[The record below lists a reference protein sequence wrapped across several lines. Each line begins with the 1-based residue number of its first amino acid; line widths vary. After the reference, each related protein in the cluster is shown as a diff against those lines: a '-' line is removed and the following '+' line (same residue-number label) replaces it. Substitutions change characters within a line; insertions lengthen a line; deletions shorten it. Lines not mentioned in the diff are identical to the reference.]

1 MRRSI
6 SLMPWMR
13 PHNPCRHILIVH
25 THAQAPTPRSCTA
38 IWVHPYTL
46 IVVLPCLQEGSYT
59 VLLAE
64 REQVRRDNDNR
75 REVLRGTWSFARSD
89 GSFQPYA
96 EGVAAE
102 LERVFAHV
110 LQRRQECEDADDPD
124 VGLSVDVGGGR
135 RVLYIG
141 NGSWVQQRGEADVGR
156 VGKHLQPMLHRGKSL
171 GLTLITWHPCTQ

>member
-1 MRRSI
+1 MATETKREGN
-6 SLMPWMR
+6 LE
-13 PHNPCRHILIVH
+13 
-25 THAQAPTPRSCTA
+25 APTR
-38 IWVHPYTL
+38 HPIDWKNPEYYDEEKL
-46 IVVLPCLQEGSYT
+46 
-59 VLLAE
+59 
-64 REQVRRDNDNR
+64 N
-75 REVLRGTWSFARSD
+75 
-89 GSFQPYA
+89 
-96 EGVAAE
+96 AE